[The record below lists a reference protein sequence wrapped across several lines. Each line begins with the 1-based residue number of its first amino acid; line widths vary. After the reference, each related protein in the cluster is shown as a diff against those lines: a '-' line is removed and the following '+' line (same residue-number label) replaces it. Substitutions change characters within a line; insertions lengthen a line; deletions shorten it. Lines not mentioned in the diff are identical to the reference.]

1 MQNFLKQDGIE
12 QASSI
17 DDQSFKSM
25 IAFSEGNV
33 ATMCNFLYS
42 TEYLRDMTDDYGIV
56 PMPKYDE
63 NQEKYITQLGTST
76 AMLFVP
82 ITTKD
87 AELTSKVMEA
97 LAYYTSELVVPKY
110 YEVALKDKYAR
121 DNDIAEMLDIIR
133 DGASFDFLF
142 LYGTTLTKAPNN
154 YFRFYTTNTA
164 NVASDFAALE
174 NSFLASLESLVEKY
188 EGLDN

>member
-1 MQNFLKQDGIE
+1 
-12 QASSI
+12 
-17 DDQSFKSM
+17 
-25 IAFSEGNV
+25 
-33 ATMCNFLYS
+33 
-42 TEYLRDMTDDYGIV
+42 
-56 PMPKYDE
+56 MPKYDE

-87 AELTSKVMEA
+87 VELTSKSHGSA
-97 LAYYTSELVVPKY
+97 CLLHLRAGCA
-110 YEVALKDKYAR
+110 EVLRGRAQGQICAR
-121 DNDIAEMLDIIR
+121 TNDIAEMLDIIR

-154 YFRFYTTNTA
+154 YFRFYTTDTA

-174 NSFLASLESLVEKY
+174 NSFLGVTRELSRKIRGTRQLINNTIINRRFESPVFVINLMNTIY
-188 EGLDN
+188 NMIIL